1 MNQTTGARPPPAT
14 QAQSLL
20 RLHSA
25 PATRI
30 RDTLPLPPFFVS
42 HPHRL
47 DARARQL
54 LRTLIAQYLEEGQ
67 PVGSRTLAR
76 SAGLDVSPATVRN
89 IMADLEELGLI
100 ASPHTSA
107 GRIPTVSGLRLFVDS
122 LLELKPLPR
131 GAVIQMQR
139 ELPRESSSPRELLG
153 NASSLLSAMTHFVG
167 LVTVPGAAD
176 APLKQIEFVSIERR
190 RVLAILVF
198 ADGQVQNRVLNLSQH
213 LDARALE
220 LAANY
225 LNEHYAGLRLDDIRV
240 RILAELRAAGSE
252 LNRLLDTA
260 VEVAAETFA
269 PEPEPDML
277 VSGQTN
283 LMSGDDGTQMER
295 LRELF
300 EAFQRKRE
308 LLALLEGC
316 ARSPGVRLFI
326 GEESGFEPLKGYSL
340 VSAPYGAE
348 GHVLGAIG
356 VIGPTRMAYHSVIP
370 VVQATARLLTD
381 ALRSPG

>member
-1 MNQTTGARPPPAT
+1 VAT
-14 QAQSLL
+14 H
-20 RLHSA
+20 HS
-25 PATRI
+25 
-30 RDTLPLPPFFVS
+30 
-42 HPHRL
+42 L
-47 DARARQL
+47 DARARHL
-54 LRTLIAQYLEEGQ
+54 LRTLIAQYLDAGQ
-67 PVGSRTLAR
+67 PVGSRTLSR

-89 IMADLEELGLI
+89 IMSDLEELGLI

-107 GRIPTVSGLRLFVDS
+107 GRVPTARGLRLFVDS
-122 LLELKPLPR
+122 LLELKPLTHD
-131 GAVIQMQR
+131 AVMQIQR
-139 ELPRESSSPRELLG
+139 ELPRDTTTPRELLG
-153 NASSLLSAMTHFVG
+153 SASSLLSAMTHFVG
-167 LVTVPGAAD
+167 LVTVPGMAD
-176 APLKQIEFVSIERR
+176 APLKQIEFVSIGGR

-213 LDARALE
+213 FDARALE
-220 LAANY
+220 HAANY
-225 LNEHYAGLRLDDIRV
+225 LNGHYAGLRIDDIRL
-240 RILAELRAAGSE
+240 RILADLRAAGSE
-252 LNRLLDTA
+252 LNRLLDAA

-269 PEPEPDML
+269 PEPESDML

-283 LMSGDDGTQMER
+283 LMSDEEGPQIER

-326 GEESGFEPLKGYSL
+326 GEESGFEPLNGYSL
-340 VSAPYGAE
+340 VSAPYGGD

-381 ALRSPG
+381 ALNRGTLAT

>member
-1 MNQTTGARPPPAT
+1 MSKTIPP
-14 QAQSLL
+14 
-20 RLHSA
+20 SA
-25 PATRI
+25 
-30 RDTLPLPPFFVS
+30 
-42 HPHRL
+42 L
-47 DARARQL
+47 DARARRL
-54 LRTLIAQYLEEGQ
+54 LRSLIAQYLEEGQ

-89 IMADLEELGLI
+89 IMSDLEELGLI

-107 GRIPTVSGLRLFVDS
+107 GRVPTARGLRLFVDS

-131 GAVIQMQR
+131 GAVMQIQR
-139 ELPRESSSPRELLG
+139 ELPRDSVTPRELLG

-176 APLKQIEFVSIERR
+176 APLKQIEFVAIDRR

-198 ADGQVQNRVLNLSQH
+198 ANGQVQNRVLNLSQRF
-213 LDARALE
+213 DAPALGR
-220 LAANY
+220 AANY
-225 LNEHYAGLRLDDIRV
+225 LNAHYTGLRIDEIRTRV
-240 RILAELRAAGSE
+240 LADLRAAGSE

-269 PEPEPDML
+269 PELQSDML

-283 LMSGDDGTQMER
+283 LMSGDEGTQIER

-308 LLALLEGC
+308 LLTLLEGC

-326 GEESGFEPLKGYSL
+326 GEESGFEPLTGYSL
-340 VSAPYGAE
+340 VSAPYGGD

-370 VVQATARLLTD
+370 VVQATAKLLTD
-381 ALRSPG
+381 ALRTPD

>member
-1 MNQTTGARPPPAT
+1 
-14 QAQSLL
+14 
-20 RLHSA
+20 
-25 PATRI
+25 
-30 RDTLPLPPFFVS
+30 
-42 HPHRL
+42 
-47 DARARQL
+47 
-54 LRTLIAQYLEEGQ
+54 LIAQYLDAGQ
-67 PVGSRTLAR
+67 PVGSRTLSR

-89 IMADLEELGLI
+89 IMSDLEELGLI

-107 GRIPTVSGLRLFVDS
+107 GRVPTARGLRLFVDS
-122 LLELKPLPR
+122 LLELKPLAHD
-131 GAVIQMQR
+131 AVMQIQR
-139 ELPRESSSPRELLG
+139 ELPRDTTTPRELLG
-153 NASSLLSAMTHFVG
+153 SASSLLSAMTHFVG
-167 LVTVPGAAD
+167 LVTVPGMAD
-176 APLKQIEFVSIERR
+176 APLKQIEFVSIGGR

-213 LDARALE
+213 FDARALE
-220 LAANY
+220 HAANY
-225 LNEHYAGLRLDDIRV
+225 LNGHYAGLRIDDIRLH
-240 RILAELRAAGSE
+240 ILADLRAAGSE
-252 LNRLLDTA
+252 LNRLLDAA

-269 PEPEPDML
+269 PEPESDML

-283 LMSGDDGTQMER
+283 LMSDEDGPQIER

-326 GEESGFEPLKGYSL
+326 GEESGFEPLNGYSL
-340 VSAPYGAE
+340 VSAPYGGD

-381 ALRSPG
+381 ALNRGTLAT

>member
-1 MNQTTGARPPPAT
+1 M
-14 QAQSLL
+14 
-20 RLHSA
+20 SA
-25 PATRI
+25 EH
-30 RDTLPLPPFFVS
+30 PLEP
-42 HPHRL
+42 
-47 DARARQL
+47 RARQL
-54 LRTLIAQYLEEGQ
+54 LRTLIAQYLEAGQ
-67 PVGSRTLAR
+67 PVGSRTLSR
-76 SAGLDVSPATVRN
+76 SAGLDVSPATIRN

-107 GRIPTVSGLRLFVDS
+107 GRVPTARGLRLFVDS

-131 GAVIQMQR
+131 DLMLQMRR
-139 ELPRESSSPRELLG
+139 ELPRESVTPRELLG
-153 NASSLLSAMTHFVG
+153 NASALLSAMTHFVG
-167 LVTVPGAAD
+167 LVTVPAMAD
-176 APLKQIEFVSIERR
+176 APLKQMEFVSLDAR

-198 ADGQVQNRVLNLSQH
+198 ADGQVQNRVLNPRQRF
-213 LDARALE
+213 DARALE
-220 LAANY
+220 QAANY
-225 LNEHYAGLRLDDIRV
+225 LNEHYAGLRIDEIRLSV
-240 RILAELRAAGSE
+240 LAELRAAGSE

-269 PEPEPDML
+269 PEPQSDML

-283 LMSGDDGTQMER
+283 LMSGGESSQIEH

-340 VSAPYGAE
+340 VSAPYGGD

-356 VIGPTRMAYHSVIP
+356 VIGPTRMAYHAVIP
-370 VVQATARLLTD
+370 VVQATAKLVTD
-381 ALRSPG
+381 ALRLPE

>member
-1 MNQTTGARPPPAT
+1 MSSTSDQ
-14 QAQSLL
+14 
-20 RLHSA
+20 
-25 PATRI
+25 
-30 RDTLPLPPFFVS
+30 PLDP
-42 HPHRL
+42 
-47 DARARQL
+47 RARQL

-67 PVGSRTLAR
+67 PIGSRTLSR

-89 IMADLEELGLI
+89 IMSDLEELGLV

-107 GRIPTVSGLRLFVDS
+107 GRVPTARGLRVFVDS

-131 GAVIQMQR
+131 GAVMQIQR
-139 ELPRESSSPRELLG
+139 ELPRDSVSPRELLG
-153 NASSLLSAMTHFVG
+153 SASTLLSAMTRFVG
-167 LVTVPGAAD
+167 LVTVPGAVD
-176 APLKQIEFVSIERR
+176 AAVKQIEFVSIDTR

-198 ADGQVQNRVLNLSQH
+198 ADGQVQNRVLNLTRRFDG
-213 LDARALE
+213 DALAQ
-220 LAANY
+220 AANY
-225 LNEHYAGLRLDDIRV
+225 LNAHYAGLQLDEIRIRV
-240 RILAELRAAGSE
+240 LADLRAASSE
-252 LNRLLDTA
+252 LNRLLASA

-269 PEPEPDML
+269 PEPESDML

-283 LMSGDDGTQMER
+283 LMSGEEASQIDR

-326 GEESGFEPLKGYSL
+326 GEESGFEPLAGYSL

-370 VVQATARLLTD
+370 VVQATAHLLTD
-381 ALRSPG
+381 ALNRGPLTT

>member
-1 MNQTTGARPPPAT
+1 MPAP
-14 QAQSLL
+14 
-20 RLHSA
+20 H
-25 PATRI
+25 
-30 RDTLPLPPFFVS
+30 PLDP
-42 HPHRL
+42 
-47 DARARQL
+47 RARQL

-67 PVGSRTLAR
+67 PVGSRTLSR

-107 GRIPTVSGLRLFVDS
+107 GRIPTVRGLRLFVDS

-131 GAVIQMQR
+131 DAVMQIQR
-139 ELPRESSSPRELLG
+139 ELPRGNADQPATSRELLG

-176 APLKQIEFVSIERR
+176 APLKQIEFVSIGAQRA
-190 RVLAILVF
+190 LAILVF
-198 ADGQVQNRVLNLSQH
+198 ADGQVQNRVLNLSQRF
-213 LDARALE
+213 DALALE
-220 LAANY
+220 HAANY
-225 LNEHYAGLRLDDIRV
+225 LNAHYAGLPIDEIRV
-240 RILAELRAAGSE
+240 RVLADLRAAGSE

-283 LMSGDDGTQMER
+283 LMSGGEGPQIER
-295 LRELF
+295 LRDLF

-316 ARSPGVRLFI
+316 ARAPGVRLFI

-340 VSAPYGAE
+340 VSAPYGSE

-381 ALRSPG
+381 ALNRGTSAA

>member
-1 MNQTTGARPPPAT
+1 M
-14 QAQSLL
+14 
-20 RLHSA
+20 SA
-25 PATRI
+25 SP
-30 RDTLPLPPFFVS
+30 DSPLDP
-42 HPHRL
+42 RT
-47 DARARQL
+47 RQL

-89 IMADLEELGLI
+89 IMADLEELGLV

-107 GRIPTVSGLRLFVDS
+107 GRVPTVRGLRLFVDS

-131 GAVIQMQR
+131 GAVMQIQR
-139 ELPRESSSPRELLG
+139 ELPRGRADQPATPRELLG
-153 NASSLLSAMTHFVG
+153 NASTLLSAMTHFVG
-167 LVTVPGAAD
+167 LVTVPGAGD
-176 APLKQIEFVSIERR
+176 APLKQIEFVSIGAR

-198 ADGQVQNRVLNLSQH
+198 ADGQVQNRVLNLSQRF
-213 LDARALE
+213 DARALE
-220 LAANY
+220 HAANY
-225 LNEHYAGLRLDDIRV
+225 LNQHYAGLRIDEIRDHV
-240 RILAELRAAGSE
+240 LSDLRAAGSE

-269 PEPEPDML
+269 PEPESDML

-283 LMSGDDGTQMER
+283 LMSGGETPQIER
-295 LRELF
+295 LRDLF

-308 LLALLEGC
+308 LLALLEVC

-340 VSAPYGAE
+340 VSAPYGSE
-348 GHVLGAIG
+348 GHVLGTIG

-370 VVQATARLLTD
+370 VVRATAQLLTD
-381 ALRSPG
+381 ALRLPD

>member
-1 MNQTTGARPPPAT
+1 
-14 QAQSLL
+14 
-20 RLHSA
+20 
-25 PATRI
+25 
-30 RDTLPLPPFFVS
+30 VS
-42 HPHRL
+42 EPSRL
-47 DARARQL
+47 DVRARHL

-107 GRIPTVSGLRLFVDS
+107 GRVPTVSGLRLFVDS

-139 ELPRESSSPRELLG
+139 ELPRESASPRELLG
-153 NASSLLSAMTHFVG
+153 NASSLLSAMTRFVG

-176 APLKQIEFVSIERR
+176 APLKQIEFVSIEPR

-198 ADGQVQNRVLNLSQH
+198 ADGQVQNRVLNLSQRF
-213 LDARALE
+213 DARALE

-225 LNEHYAGLRLDDIRV
+225 LNEHYAGLRLDDIRIRV
-240 RILAELRAAGSE
+240 LADLRAAGSE

-269 PEPEPDML
+269 PEPQSDML

-283 LMSGDDGTQMER
+283 LMSGDDSQQMER

-316 ARSPGVRLFI
+316 ARSQGVRF
-326 GEESGFEPLKGYSL
+326 SSAKNR
-340 VSAPYGAE
+340 VSN
-348 GHVLGAIG
+348 
-356 VIGPTRMAYHSVIP
+356 RSR
-370 VVQATARLLTD
+370 ATAWSARHTGPK
-381 ALRSPG
+381 ATCWARSA

>member
-1 MNQTTGARPPPAT
+1 MSETSGPP
-14 QAQSLL
+14 
-20 RLHSA
+20 
-25 PATRI
+25 I
-30 RDTLPLPPFFVS
+30 
-42 HPHRL
+42 

-54 LRTLIAQYLEEGQ
+54 LRTLIARYLHEGQ

-76 SAGLDVSPATVRN
+76 SSGLDVSPATVRN

-107 GRIPTVSGLRLFVDS
+107 GRIPTVRGLRLFVDS

-131 GAVIQMQR
+131 DAMRQIQR
-139 ELPRESSSPRELLG
+139 ELPRESATSRELLDS
-153 NASSLLSAMTHFVG
+153 ASTLLSAMTHFVG
-167 LVTVPGAAD
+167 LVTVPGATD
-176 APLKQIEFVSIERR
+176 APLKQIEFVSIGAR

-198 ADGQVQNRVLNLSQH
+198 ADGQVQNRVLNPSH
-213 LDARALE
+213 RFDARALE
-220 LAANY
+220 HAANY
-225 LNEHYAGLRLDDIRV
+225 LNTHYAGLRLDEIRNRV
-240 RILAELRAAGSE
+240 LAELRAAGSE

-260 VEVAAETFA
+260 VEVAAGTFA

-277 VSGQTN
+277 VTGQTN
-283 LMSGDDGTQMER
+283 LMADGEGTQIET
-295 LRELF
+295 LRDLF
-300 EAFQRKRE
+300 DAFQRKRE

-316 ARSPGVRLFI
+316 ARAPGVQLFI
-326 GEESGFEPLKGYSL
+326 GEESGLEPLKGYSL
-340 VSAPYGAE
+340 VGAPYGSE

-381 ALRSPG
+381 ALNRGTPAA

>member
-1 MNQTTGARPPPAT
+1 SPLQ
-14 QAQSLL
+14 QS
-20 RLHSA
+20 
-25 PATRI
+25 
-30 RDTLPLPPFFVS
+30 FVS
-42 HPHRL
+42 EPHRL

-54 LRTLIAQYLEEGQ
+54 LRTLIAQYLGEGQ

-89 IMADLEELGLI
+89 IMADLEELGLV

-107 GRIPTVSGLRLFVDS
+107 GRVPTASGLRLFVDS

-139 ELPRESSSPRELLG
+139 ELPRESASPRELLG

-176 APLKQIEFVSIERR
+176 APLKQIEFVSIESRR
-190 RVLAILVF
+190 ILAILVF
-198 ADGQVQNRVLNLSQH
+198 ADGQVQNRVLNLSQRF
-213 LDARALE
+213 DAHALE

-225 LNEHYAGLRLDDIRV
+225 LNEHYAGLRLDDIRIRV
-240 RILAELRAAGSE
+240 LADLRAAGSE

-269 PEPEPDML
+269 PEPESDML

-283 LMSGDDGTQMER
+283 LMSGDEGQQMER

-308 LLALLEGC
+308 LLALL
-316 ARSPGVRLFI
+316 
-326 GEESGFEPLKGYSL
+326 KGYSL
-340 VSAPYGAE
+340 VSASYGVE

-370 VVQATARLLTD
+370 VVHATAKLLTD
-381 ALRSPG
+381 AL